1 MAAAVTVELLG
12 SVCGIITAVAAACG
26 IVWKLVR
33 KLNAV
38 VDGIRCQ
45 LRSEMLRTYYRHKD
59 EKQIRQYEME
69 NFEHNFAA
77 YNALNGNSFVGKIR
91 DEVCSWEVIS

>member
-1 MAAAVTVELLG
+1 MNELLAAAGAISAL
-12 SVCGIITAVAAACG
+12 AAAAAILCKALRMAG
-26 IVWKLVR
+26 NIVE
-33 KLNAV
+33 
-38 VDGIRCQ
+38 GIRCQ
-45 LRSEMLRTYYRHKD
+45 LRTDMLRTYYRHKD